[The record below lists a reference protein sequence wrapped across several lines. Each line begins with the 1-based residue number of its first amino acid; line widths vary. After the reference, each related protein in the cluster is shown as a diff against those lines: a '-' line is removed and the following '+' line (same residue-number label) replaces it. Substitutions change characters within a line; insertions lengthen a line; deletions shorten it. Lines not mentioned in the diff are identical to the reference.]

1 MRRLSSE
8 RPIRILMVEDS
19 PHDAALVR
27 SVLGSQTGLETDLVH
42 RDRLEAGIEYLD
54 HGTVDIVLLDF
65 SLPDSKGLDTFRRV
79 NAEHPE
85 VPVIVLTSLEDD
97 AVAVQAVA
105 EGAQDYLAKRYLDG
119 RLLTRSIRYAL
130 ERHRSEDALRES
142 EERYALAIRGA
153 NDGLWDWNLATGHL
167 YLSPR
172 WKMMLGYGIY
182 DVGDRVDDWFNKVH
196 PDDVDELRSAIRA
209 HFDGD
214 DKHFEYEHRMITRSG
229 ETRWMLTR
237 GVAVRDEDGNAIRMA
252 GSLTDVTARKLAE
265 QQLVYD
271 AFHDG
276 LTGLANRALFVD
288 RLSVI
293 LAARRRQPGLRF
305 AVMFLDLDRF
315 KNIND
320 SLGHTTGD
328 RLLQDIAK
336 RIEKTLRPGD
346 TIARLG
352 GDEFAILLSH
362 VEDLG
367 DAIHVAER
375 IQEIIS
381 SSTTIGGHEV
391 YVTSSIGIALSSEQT
406 RGPEDIL
413 RDADIAMYRAKAA
426 GRNRYEI
433 FDQEM
438 HRHAVRLLALETE
451 LRRAIECEDFVMHYQ
466 PIVALDT
473 GLIVGFE
480 GLVRWNHPERGLVAP
495 GQFIGLAEETGL
507 IVPLCWFTLRECCG
521 QARRWQMM
529 FPKNPP
535 LFISVNVSGK
545 LFLQPDAVERLVAIL
560 ERTGLPPESLRL
572 EVTENVVV
580 DHGDE
585 VMNKLSKLRAL
596 GVELSI
602 DDFGTGYSSLSYLQ
616 RFQYDTLKIDR
627 SFVSAMGVARDSR
640 NIVKTILNLADD
652 LGIGVVAEGIET
664 EEQAI
669 RLRQMDCPLGQGFW
683 FARPLNHLAATDL
696 IASPPSWYGG
706 SLGPPGVPQ

>member
-1 MRRLSSE
+1 VRRRDWD
-8 RPIRILMVEDS
+8 RPVRVLAVEDS
-19 PHDAALVR
+19 PEDAALVR
-27 SVLGSQTGLETDLVH
+27 SVLAGEAGARIELTI
-42 RDRLEAGIEYLD
+42 RDRLEAGLEHLEREE
-54 HGTVDIVLLDF
+54 VDIVLLDF

-130 ERHRSEDALRES
+130 ERHRSEEALRES

-153 NDGLWDWNLATGHL
+153 NDGLWDWNLESGAL

-182 DVGDRVDDWFNKVH
+182 EIGERPDDWFQKVH
-196 PDDVDELRSAIRA
+196 PDDIDELRSALQA
-209 HFDGD
+209 HFEGD
-214 DKHFEYEHRMITRSG
+214 DEHFEHEHRMLTRGG
-229 ETRWMLTR
+229 EVRWMLTR
-237 GVAVRDEDGNAIRMA
+237 GVAVRNEDGTVIRMA

-276 LTGLANRALFVD
+276 LTGLANRALFID
-288 RLSVI
+288 RLSVV
-293 LAARRRQPGLRF
+293 LAARRRQPHFRF
-305 AVMFLDLDRF
+305 AVLFLDLDRF

-328 RLLQDIAK
+328 KLLQDIAR

-367 DAIHVAER
+367 VAVHVAER
-375 IQEIIS
+375 VQEIIS
-381 SSTTIGGHEV
+381 TSVVIGSHEV
-391 YVTSSIGIALSSEQT
+391 YVTASIGIAISSEET

-426 GRNRYEI
+426 GRARYEV
-433 FDQEM
+433 FDSEM

-451 LRRAIECEDFVMHYQ
+451 LRRAIEREDFVMHYQ
-466 PIVALDT
+466 PIVALAT
-473 GLIVGFE
+473 GRIVGFE

-495 GQFIGLAEETGL
+495 GHFIGLAEETGL
-507 IVPLCWFTLRECCG
+507 IVPLCWFTLRECCR
-521 QARRWQMM
+521 QASRWQAM
-529 FPKNPP
+529 FPQEPP
-535 LFISVNVSGK
+535 LFMSVNVSGK
-545 LFLQPDAVERLVAIL
+545 LFMQPDAVERLVAIL
-560 ERTGLPPESLRL
+560 EDSRLPPGSLRL

-585 VMNKLSKLRAL
+585 VMTKLTRLRAI
-596 GVELSI
+596 GVQLSI

-616 RFQYDTLKIDR
+616 RFQYDSLKIDR
-627 SFVSAMGVARDSR
+627 SFVSTMGLTRDSR

-652 LGIGVVAEGIET
+652 LGIGVVAEGVET

-669 RLRQMDCPLGQGFW
+669 RLRQMECPLGQGFW
-683 FARPLNHLAATDL
+683 FARPLNHDAATEL
-696 IASPPSWYGG
+696 IAAPPRWYG
-706 SLGPPGVPQ
+706 SPLGPSGIAQ

>member
-1 MRRLSSE
+1 MRRRDWEEPVRVLA
-8 RPIRILMVEDS
+8 VEDS
-19 PHDAALVR
+19 PEDAALVR
-27 SVLGSQTGLETDLVH
+27 SVLAGEPGARIELTI
-42 RDRLEAGIEYLD
+42 RDRLESGLEHLEREE
-54 HGTVDIVLLDF
+54 VDIVLLDF

-130 ERHRSEDALRES
+130 ERHRSEEALRES

-153 NDGLWDWNLATGHL
+153 NDGLWDWNLESGAL

-182 DVGDRVDDWFNKVH
+182 EVGERPDDWFQKVH
-196 PDDVDELRSAIRA
+196 PDDIDELRSALQA
-209 HFDGD
+209 HFEGD
-214 DKHFEYEHRMITRSG
+214 DEHFEHEHRMITRGG
-229 ETRWMLTR
+229 EIRWMLTR
-237 GVAVRDEDGNAIRMA
+237 GVAVRDEHGQVTRMA
-252 GSLTDVTARKLAE
+252 GSLTDVTARKMAE

-276 LTGLANRALFVD
+276 LTGLANRALFID
-288 RLSVI
+288 RLGVV
-293 LAARRRQPGLRF
+293 LAARRRQPQFRF
-305 AVMFLDLDRF
+305 AVLFLDLDRF

-328 RLLQDIAK
+328 KLLQDIAR

-362 VEDLG
+362 VDDLG
-367 DAIHVAER
+367 DAVHVAER

-381 SSTTIGGHEV
+381 TAVVISSHEV
-391 YVTSSIGIALSSEQT
+391 YVTASIGIALSSDET

-426 GRNRYEI
+426 GRARYEV
-433 FDQEM
+433 FDSEM

-451 LRRAIECEDFVMHYQ
+451 LRRAIEREDFVMHYQ
-466 PIVALDT
+466 PIVALAN
-473 GLIVGFE
+473 GRIVGFE
-480 GLVRWNHPERGLVAP
+480 GLVRWNHAERGLVAP
-495 GQFIGLAEETGL
+495 GHFIGLAEETGL
-507 IVPLCWFTLRECCG
+507 IVPLCWYTLRECCR
-521 QARRWQMM
+521 QASRWQAM
-529 FPKNPP
+529 FPQDPP
-535 LFISVNVSGK
+535 LFMSVNVSGK
-545 LFLQPDAVERLVAIL
+545 LFMQPDAVERLVAIL
-560 ERTGLPPESLRL
+560 EDSRLPPSSLRL

-585 VMNKLSKLRAL
+585 VMTKLTRLRAL
-596 GVELSI
+596 GVQLSI

-616 RFQYDTLKIDR
+616 RFQYDSLKIDR
-627 SFVSAMGVARDSR
+627 SFVSTMGLTRDSR
-640 NIVKTILNLADD
+640 NIVKTILNLADV
-652 LGIGVVAEGIET
+652 LGIGVVAEGVET

-669 RLRQMDCPLGQGFW
+669 RLRQMECPLGQGYW
-683 FARPLNHLAATDL
+683 FARPLNRDAATDL
-696 IASPPSWYGG
+696 IAAPPRWYG
-706 SLGPPGVPQ
+706 SPLGTPGVAQ